1 MGLTLLDSSVVVG
14 LLYADDALHAASV
27 AALEAE
33 VDDRQHLALS
43 AVSWSEVLTGVGLQ
57 GAGADQVRAFLY
69 KGRIAIIG
77 IDQAVAEYAA
87 ELRVDHYRRSRGGRL
102 KTPDAL
108 ILATGA
114 IHPRIN
120 RILAADAQWAKV
132 PIAGATVTVV
142 G

>member
-1 MGLTLLDSSVVVG
+1 MGLTLIDTSVVVG

-33 VDDRQHLALS
+33 VDNRQYLALS
-43 AVSWSEVLTGVGLQ
+43 AVSWSEVLTGVGLR
-57 GAGADQVRAFLY
+57 GAGADQARAFL
-69 KGRIAIIG
+69 KRGRIAIIG

-87 ELRVDHYRRSRGGRL
+87 ELRVAHHRRSRGGRL
-102 KTPDAL
+102 KMPDAL

-114 IHPRIN
+114 IHPGID
-120 RILAADAQWAKV
+120 RILVADAQWAKV

-142 G
+142 R